1 MGNNG
6 RYILVA
12 EDDKDDQY
20 ILQSAFHEKGFR
32 EKLVFVS
39 DGDELLAHLY
49 APPQEMLALPRL
61 ILLDLNM
68 PKKTGKEALL
78 EIKRDGNLKTIPVI
92 IFSTTS
98 DEGQISQCYELG
110 ANSYIVKPGH
120 YQSLMDAVD
129 IIHTYWFKTVSIAS

>member
-1 MGNNG
+1 MGYNG

-12 EDDKDDQY
+12 DDDKDDQY
-20 ILQSAFHEKGFR
+20 ILQSAFNERGFT
-32 EKLVFVS
+32 EKLVFVN
-39 DGDELLAHLY
+39 DGDELLAHLN
-49 APPQEMLALPRL
+49 APAQKMADLPKL

-68 PKKTGKEALL
+68 PKKTGKEALV

-129 IIHTYWFKTVSIAS
+129 IIHAYWFKTVRIAS